1 MKNSVIQLGKCVA
14 LHMTVV
20 AVKMQRIR
28 PMPHLT
34 FGIAGQAAKTNPKK
48 VHINIIISVSV
59 SIYNHFFSFQAYK
72 FLLNPLILSLE
83 CMGFCLGQ
91 PTQLAARRLYFLFV
105 SPTPRLVYTSANLRK
120 SCHAKVTSRVIYFPL
135 WYSMRYCWLIKI
147 LALHSNTSSYI

>member
-1 MKNSVIQLGKCVA
+1 MKNSVIPLGKCFA

-48 VHINIIISVSV
+48 VHISIIVSVSV
-59 SIYNHFFSFQAYK
+59 SIYNDFFSFQGYK

-91 PTQLAARRLYFLFV
+91 PTQLAARRLYFCCL
-105 SPTPRLVYTSANLRK
+105 SNATSAVHIRQPQQGSRAMQSKN
-120 SCHAKVTSRVIYFPL
+120 SRVIYFPL
-135 WYSMRYCWLIKI
+135 WYSMRYWLAYQNPC
-147 LALHSNTSSYI
+147 LT